1 MTGFNILLRGEG
13 LRSRVGLFTV
23 AVCALSMRHD
33 PCCAPRTY
41 LRVSTV
47 WRVPSYRGFVVAL
60 ISHAADRDCVRNII
74 FEILG
79 WVFI

>member
-47 WRVPSYRGFVVAL
+47 CRRTVVKGCGCWVGRRVEA
-60 ISHAADRDCVRNII
+60 
-74 FEILG
+74 
-79 WVFI
+79 